1 MLFIQI
7 HVGQVALPVFI
18 LFIIAPG
25 QTVATVGWIA
35 LAHILIAFTLV
46 YLTQIVCYRCFRR
59 NRGLAC
65 IELMVLL
72 VSFAL
77 LLLMLA
83 MYSVV
88 LTAGS
93 NLNSIKG
100 AVISL
105 APSIVFSLIAWFIRK
120 KIISQGKDN
129 KITRKEAGTEH
140 GDHDER
146 MEKGRA
152 CAEEQINLLQS
163 ETESDAS
170 DLG

>member
-1 MLFIQI
+1 
-7 HVGQVALPVFI
+7 
-18 LFIIAPG
+18 
-25 QTVATVGWIA
+25 
-35 LAHILIAFTLV
+35 
-46 YLTQIVCYRCFRR
+46 
-59 NRGLAC
+59 
-65 IELMVLL
+65 
-72 VSFAL
+72 
-77 LLLMLA
+77 

-88 LTAGS
+88 LKAGS

-120 KIISQGKDN
+120 KITSRGKDN
-129 KITRKEAGTEH
+129 KITRMETVTDH

-146 MEKGRA
+146 IEGGNVL
-152 CAEEQINLLQS
+152 AEEGIYLLQS